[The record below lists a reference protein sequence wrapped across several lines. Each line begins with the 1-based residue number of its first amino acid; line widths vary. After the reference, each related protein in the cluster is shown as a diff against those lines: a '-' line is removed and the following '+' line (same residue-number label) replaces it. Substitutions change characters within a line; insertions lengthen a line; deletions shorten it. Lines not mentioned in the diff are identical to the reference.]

1 MVVLLP
7 SLIESETCSSI
18 IQETIKA
25 KGQAIPFISTSSK
38 KKETFVASWPRTNN
52 MVEKSYSDAG
62 NRTQLTESCSGF
74 DRRGRTSLGRSVYD
88 QGMDSMDAASG

>member
-62 NRTQLTESCSGF
+62 NRTPSCCVRDS
-74 DRRGRTSLGRSVYD
+74 DVSHYTTSDNLRKCLGIIYSSPNV
-88 QGMDSMDAASG
+88 

>member
-25 KGQAIPFISTSSK
+25 KVRQYHSYLLLRRR
-38 KKETFVASWPRTNN
+38 KKETFVASWPRT
-52 MVEKSYSDAG
+52 K
-62 NRTQLTESCSGF
+62 
-74 DRRGRTSLGRSVYD
+74 
-88 QGMDSMDAASG
+88 